1 MSRVK
6 RASLVIK
13 NPKKTSRVVI
23 GDDELSSTEG
33 FRKRVL
39 LSLVLD
45 VVELRE
51 TVERLQICVFTL
63 AKEDGINI
71 PE

>member
-1 MSRVK
+1 MKRVK
-6 RASLVIK
+6 RASLVNK
-13 NPKKTSRVVI
+13 QSKKTSQIVV
-23 GDDELSSTEG
+23 GDELDSTEG

-63 AKEDGINI
+63 AREDGIKI

>member
-1 MSRVK
+1 MRRVK
-6 RASLVIK
+6 RASLVNK
-13 NPKKTSRVVI
+13 HPKKTSRVVV
-23 GDDELSSTEG
+23 GDEIDATEG

-51 TVERLQICVFTL
+51 TVERLQICVFAL
-63 AKEDGINI
+63 AKEDGIRI